1 MLQQII
7 DLVKGLDT
15 AEIIAAVTGLYTFA
29 NVVARIT
36 PTPKDD
42 EIVGSVGKFLNTL
55 LLKSKVK

>member
-1 MLQQII
+1 MIQQVIN
-7 DLVKGLDT
+7 LVNTLD
-15 AEIIAAVTGLYTFA
+15 AAQIAAAVTGLYTFA

-42 EIVGSVGKFLNTL
+42 EIVGKVWKFLNFL